1 METILIGSAIFIAL
15 HYFFTQTNW

>member
-1 METILIGSAIFIAL
+1 METVLIGSAIFIAL

>member
-1 METILIGSAIFIAL
+1 MDAILIGSAIFIAL

>member
-1 METILIGSAIFIAL
+1 MEALLIGSAIFIAL

>member
-15 HYFFTQTNW
+15 HWFFTQTNW

>member
-1 METILIGSAIFIAL
+1 METILIGSAIFVAL